1 MSMCVVLSAVIAMQ
15 GSPNAFALQTMPPT
29 DWSFYMNSTSTST
42 AYTLGC
48 NQGNFDAG
56 YNPPVSSE
64 VVLDFGGQ
72 LSNGSGADM
81 IEGGDITNSQIED
94 LLGSWSTQE
103 VIRIPRTI

>member
-1 MSMCVVLSAVIAMQ
+1 
-15 GSPNAFALQTMPPT
+15 
-29 DWSFYMNSTSTST
+29 MNSTSTST

-81 IEGGDITNSQIED
+81 IEGETLRTAKLRIY
-94 LLGSWSTQE
+94 LGAGL
-103 VIRIPRTI
+103 RRR